1 MALPRNRRSRRL
13 RGFTSLPQGR
23 QRFLAALTAGFL
35 LAGAAGAVA
44 DGAPAAPNSAAAGS
58 DPAPDPGGLGLSL
71 GGLLGRALGGT
82 ELLAPAGLGRLR
94 VPGDVRILVVSS
106 GADHATFGEG
116 YAKQLARPG
125 GDDDAVGLGTYA
137 ASVLFQVAPKA
148 HVTAVDVYRKGKVS
162 RAAVGD
168 ALHWA

>member
-13 RGFTSLPQGR
+13 WGFTSLPHGR
-23 QRFLAALTAGFL
+23 PRFLAALTAGFL
-35 LAGAAGAVA
+35 LAGVAGAVA
-44 DGAPAAPNSAAAGS
+44 DGGPAAPNSASTAAAGS

-106 GADHATFGEG
+106 GADH
-116 YAKQLARPG
+116 
-125 GDDDAVGLGTYA
+125 
-137 ASVLFQVAPKA
+137 
-148 HVTAVDVYRKGKVS
+148 
-162 RAAVGD
+162 
-168 ALHWA
+168 